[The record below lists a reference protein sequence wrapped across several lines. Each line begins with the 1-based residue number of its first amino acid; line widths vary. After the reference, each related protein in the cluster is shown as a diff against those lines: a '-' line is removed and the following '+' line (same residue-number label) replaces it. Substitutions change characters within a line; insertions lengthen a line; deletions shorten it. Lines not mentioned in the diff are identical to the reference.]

1 MPEFEKAKQYYHH
14 KEFQKAIDLIIE
26 LLSSKTILN
35 KSLDFPDI
43 LCYWGDIRLGLFKT
57 TKDNSLVYEALTD
70 YTTGA
75 NALLVFHQTI

>member
-43 LCYWGDIRLGLFKT
+43 LCY
-57 TKDNSLVYEALTD
+57 
-70 YTTGA
+70 
-75 NALLVFHQTI
+75 